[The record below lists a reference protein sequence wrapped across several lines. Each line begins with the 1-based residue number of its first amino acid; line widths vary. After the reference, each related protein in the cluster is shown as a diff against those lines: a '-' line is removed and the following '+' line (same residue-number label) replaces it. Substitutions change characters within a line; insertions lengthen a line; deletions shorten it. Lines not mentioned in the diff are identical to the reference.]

1 MKKKQNISMEI
12 EYGKGNLKEILIE
25 VIREEYIARL
35 RKTGDEWFESNKL
48 L

>member
-25 VIREEYIARL
+25 VIREEYIAML
-35 RKTGDEWFESNKL
+35 RKTGDKWFEGNKL